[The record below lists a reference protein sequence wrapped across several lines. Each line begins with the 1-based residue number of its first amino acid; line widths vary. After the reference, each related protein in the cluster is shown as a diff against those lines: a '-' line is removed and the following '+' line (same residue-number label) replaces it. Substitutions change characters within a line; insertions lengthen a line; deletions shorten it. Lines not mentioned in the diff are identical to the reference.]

1 MRALGASVKYIVF
14 GTGGFARE
22 VAWIVE
28 SAPGMAQD
36 LLGFLDDNE
45 ECHGASV
52 NGFPVL
58 GGSEW
63 LASYKGEIGV
73 FLGLGS
79 PTVRHKVA
87 RRLVGFTHVS
97 FPTLIHPSV
106 QFGRDV
112 TFGGGCIL
120 CAGTILTCNIRL
132 DDFVIL
138 NLDCTVGHDSRLGAF
153 TTVAPGVHISGNVNV
168 GSGSD
173 LGTGSA
179 IIQGV
184 NIGDN
189 VVIGAGA
196 VLNRDI
202 PDGATAVGVPGKV
215 IKTLEAPKLM
225 WP

>member
-1 MRALGASVKYIVF
+1 MKYIVF

-28 SAPGMAQD
+28 SAPSLSQD
-36 LLGFLDDNE
+36 LLGFLDDDQE
-45 ECHGASV
+45 RHGSTV

-63 LASYKGEIGV
+63 IATYKGELGI
-73 FLGLGS
+73 FLGLGN
-79 PTVRHKVA
+79 PTTRHRIA
-87 RRLVGFTHVS
+87 RRVSALPHVT
-97 FPTLIHPSV
+97 FPSLIHPSV
-106 QFGRDV
+106 QYGRDV
-112 TFGGGCIL
+112 SIGTGCII
-120 CAGTILTCNIRL
+120 CAGTILTCNIIL
-132 DDFVIL
+132 EDFVIL
-138 NLDCTVGHDSRLGAF
+138 NLNCTVGHDSRLGTF

-196 VLNRDI
+196 VLNRDV

-215 IKTLEAPKLM
+215 IKTFETPKLM